1 MYSRELRKLILH
13 ISCNQSICMNVKSK
27 NINSLQYYI
36 FFWVFFFT
44 SIYMHKYITKY
55 QFGITKCT
63 QNFLYAV
70 NVRYFFFK
78 YGNCRNFGTFIYDTV
93 NQNTHK
99 LCLTSNIRQ
108 NCHCVNTLSPKIKIK
123 QRKTTILTP
132 QNHNHTKTLININPL
147 KQ

>member
-13 ISCNQSICMNVKSK
+13 ISCNQIHLHACQIKKYQLTAV
-27 NINSLQYYI
+27 YI
-36 FFWVFFFT
+36 FSGVFFT

-70 NVRYFFFK
+70 NVRYIFFK
-78 YGNCRNFGTFIYDTV
+78 YGNCRNYGTFIYDTV

-108 NCHCVNTLSPKIKIK
+108 NCHCVYTLSPKIKNK
-123 QRKTTILTP
+123 AKKNYP
-132 QNHNHTKTLININPL
+132 QKP
-147 KQ
+147 

>member
-13 ISCNQSICMNVKSK
+13 ISCNQSICMHVKSK

-44 SIYMHKYITKY
+44 LIYMHKYITKY

-63 QNFLYAV
+63 HTLLYIV
-70 NVRYFFFK
+70 NVRCFFLK
-78 YGNCRNFGTFIYDTV
+78 YGNCRNYGTFIYDTV

-108 NCHCVNTLSPKIKIK
+108 NCHCVYILSPKIKIK

-132 QNHNHTKTLININPL
+132 PPL
-147 KQ
+147 PPKP

>member
-1 MYSRELRKLILH
+1 MSNQK
-13 ISCNQSICMNVKSK
+13 ISTHCSV
-27 NINSLQYYI
+27 Y
-36 FFWVFFFT
+36 FFWGFFFT

-78 YGNCRNFGTFIYDTV
+78 YGNCRNYGTFIYDTV

-108 NCHCVNTLSPKIKIK
+108 NCHCVNTLSPKIKISK
-123 QRKTTILTP
+123 EKLPYLPPKTIITQKHLKYKSAKTIRYMYM
-132 QNHNHTKTLININPL
+132 
-147 KQ
+147 

>member
-13 ISCNQSICMNVKSK
+13 ISCNQIHLHSCQIKK
-27 NINSLQYYI
+27 QYI
-36 FFWVFFFT
+36 FFLGFFFT
-44 SIYMHKYITKY
+44 SINMHKYITKY

-78 YGNCRNFGTFIYDTV
+78 YGNCRNYGTFIYDTV
-93 NQNTHK
+93 NHNTHK
-99 LCLTSNIRQ
+99 LCLTSNIQQ

-123 QRKTTILTP
+123 QRKTTILTL

>member
-13 ISCNQSICMNVKSK
+13 ISCNQSICMHVKSK

-36 FFWVFFFT
+36 FFWGVFFT

-70 NVRYFFFK
+70 NVRYFFLK
-78 YGNCRNFGTFIYDTV
+78 YGNCRNYGTFIYDTV
-93 NQNTHK
+93 NQEYPQTMLNVKYTTK
-99 LCLTSNIRQ
+99 LSLRL
-108 NCHCVNTLSPKIKIK
+108 HPL
-123 QRKTTILTP
+123 P
-132 QNHNHTKTLININPL
+132 QDKNKAKKNYHTYPQKP
-147 KQ
+147 

>member
-13 ISCNQSICMNVKSK
+13 ISCNQSICMHVKSK

-36 FFWVFFFT
+36 FFWVFFFN

-78 YGNCRNFGTFIYDTV
+78 YGNCRNYGTFIYDTV

-108 NCHCVNTLSPKIKIK
+108 NCHCVYTLSPKIKNK
-123 QRKTTILTP
+123 AKKNYP
-132 QNHNHTKTLININPL
+132 QKP
-147 KQ
+147 

>member
-13 ISCNQSICMNVKSK
+13 ISCNQSICMHVKSK
-27 NINSLQYYI
+27 NINSLQCI
-36 FFWVFFFT
+36 FFLGFFFT

-78 YGNCRNFGTFIYDTV
+78 YGNCRNYGMFIYDTV

-108 NCHCVNTLSPKIKIK
+108 NCHCVYTLSPKIKIK

-132 QNHNHTKTLININPL
+132 PSPPPKP
-147 KQ
+147 